1 MLTFSFEGLT
11 LLTRQYGL
19 GEIPYEDSTMDGKH
33 AIEDLDHVVFARNG
47 LRFGEQHLERCHRKG
62 VTRLI
67 TAPIT
72 DGFFHGMGAAFRT
85 GASSGVFAIALEN
98 V

>member
-47 LRFGEQHLERCHRKG
+47 LRFGEQHLE
-62 VTRLI
+62 
-67 TAPIT
+67 
-72 DGFFHGMGAAFRT
+72 
-85 GASSGVFAIALEN
+85 
-98 V
+98 